1 MTDHSPLAAADE
13 LLAYIPPADLDDAY
27 ENSAYIPGAASWL
40 QGLPDRAA
48 SFRASQPDA
57 MLNQPYGKS
66 ERQRYD
72 LFTPEGGLDVARGL
86 LAIVHGGYWM
96 ALSKDDFSYLATGPL
111 ARGWAVAMI
120 GYTLAPQARIAE
132 ITTEIAAATN
142 AVAKL
147 GNGPLRLVGHSA
159 GGHLVARMMCR
170 DVALSDQAAQRLD
183 RVVSVSGLHDLRP
196 LRRLAKNE
204 TWQLDDAE
212 AATESPVMQIP
223 REGIELACIAGADER
238 PEFIRQ
244 NALLPIAWQGLGT
257 PAYSR
262 LLAGDHHF
270 SVIDHLANMDS
281 DVCKSVVSSSLRGQH
296 VVVVDDQ

>member
-72 LFTPEGGLDVARGL
+72 LFTPEGGLDAARGL

-244 NALLPIAWQGLGT
+244 NALLPLAWQGLGT

-281 DVCKSVVSSSLRGQH
+281 DVCKSVVSSSLE
-296 VVVVDDQ
+296 DNILL

>member
-57 MLNQPYGKS
+57 ILNQPYGKS

-270 SVIDHLANMDS
+270 SVIDHLANMNS
-281 DVCKSVVSSSLRGQH
+281 DVCKSVVSSSLE
-296 VVVVDDQ
+296 DNILL

>member
-1 MTDHSPLAAADE
+1 MTDHSPLAASDE
-13 LLAYIPPADLDDAY
+13 LLAYVPPADLDDAY

-281 DVCKSVVSSSLRGQH
+281 DVCKSVVSSSLE
-296 VVVVDDQ
+296 DNILL

>member
-281 DVCKSVVSSSLRGQH
+281 DVCKSVVSSSLE
-296 VVVVDDQ
+296 DNILF

>member
-270 SVIDHLANMDS
+270 SVIDHLANMNS
-281 DVCKSVVSSSLRGQH
+281 DVCKSVVSSSLE
-296 VVVVDDQ
+296 DNILL

>member
-1 MTDHSPLAAADE
+1 
-13 LLAYIPPADLDDAY
+13 
-27 ENSAYIPGAASWL
+27 
-40 QGLPDRAA
+40 
-48 SFRASQPDA
+48 
-57 MLNQPYGKS
+57 
-66 ERQRYD
+66 
-72 LFTPEGGLDVARGL
+72 
-86 LAIVHGGYWM
+86 M

-223 REGIELACIAGADER
+223 REGIELACIAGAGER

-244 NALLPIAWQGLGT
+244 NALLPLAWQGLG
-257 PAYSR
+257 ADCHSQ
-262 LLAGDHHF
+262 LLAGHNHF
-270 SVIDHLANMDS
+270 TVIETMTRSDSRLCELVDGPLA
-281 DVCKSVVSSSLRGQH
+281 
-296 VVVVDDQ
+296 

>member
-1 MTDHSPLAAADE
+1 MTDHSPLAASDE
-13 LLAYIPPADLDDAY
+13 LLAYVPPADLDDAY

-48 SFRASQPDA
+48 SFRAGQPDA
-57 MLNQPYGKS
+57 MLNQPYGKG

-72 LFTPEGGLDVARGL
+72 LFTPEGGLDAAKGL

-96 ALSKDDFSYLATGPL
+96 ALSKDDFSHLADGPL

-120 GYTLAPQARIAE
+120 GYTLAPQARITE
-132 ITTEIAAATN
+132 ITAEIAAATN

-147 GNGPLRLVGHSA
+147 GSGPLRLAGHSA
-159 GGHLVARMMCR
+159 GGHLVARMMCQ
-170 DVALSDQAAQRLD
+170 DVTLSDQAAQRLD
-183 RVVSVSGLHDLRP
+183 RVISVSGLHDLRP
-196 LRRLAKNE
+196 LRSLAKNQ
-204 TWQLDDAE
+204 TWGLDDAE
-212 AATESPVMQIP
+212 AAAESPVMQMP
-223 REGIELACIAGADER
+223 REGIELACIAGAGER

-244 NALLPIAWQGLGT
+244 NALLPLTWQGLGT

-270 SVIDHLANMDS
+270 SVIDHLADMGS
-281 DVCKSVVSSSLRGQH
+281 DLCE
-296 VVVVDDQ
+296 VVDSASLKTQYIVKEN

>member
-281 DVCKSVVSSSLRGQH
+281 DVCKSVVSSSLE
-296 VVVVDDQ
+296 DNILLL

>member
-1 MTDHSPLAAADE
+1 MTDHSPLAASDE
-13 LLAYIPPADLDDAY
+13 LLAYVPPADLDDAY

-48 SFRASQPDA
+48 SFRAGQPDA
-57 MLNQPYGKS
+57 ILNQPYGKS

-72 LFTPEGGLDVARGL
+72 LFTPEGGLDAAKGL

-281 DVCKSVVSSSLRGQH
+281 DVCKSVVSSSLE
-296 VVVVDDQ
+296 DNILL

>member
-1 MTDHSPLAAADE
+1 MTDHSPLAASDE

-72 LFTPEGGLDVARGL
+72 LFTPEGGLDAARGL

-96 ALSKDDFSYLATGPL
+96 ALSKDDFSYLAAGPL
-111 ARGWAVAMI
+111 ARGWTVAMI

-147 GNGPLRLVGHSA
+147 SNGPLRLAGYSA
-159 GGHLVARMMCR
+159 GGHLVARMICE
-170 DVALSDQAAQRLD
+170 DVALSEQAAQRLD

-244 NALLPIAWQGLGT
+244 NALLPLAWQGLGT
-257 PAYSR
+257 AAYSR

-281 DVCKSVVSSSLRGQH
+281 DVCKSVISSSI
-296 VVVVDDQ
+296 

>member
-1 MTDHSPLAAADE
+1 MTDHSPLAASDE

-40 QGLPDRAA
+40 QGLPNRAA

-66 ERQRYD
+66 ERQRND
-72 LFTPEGGLDVARGL
+72 LFTPEGGLDAARGL

-96 ALSKDDFSYLATGPL
+96 ALSKDDFSYLAAGPL
-111 ARGWAVAMI
+111 ARGWTVAMI

-147 GNGPLRLVGHSA
+147 SNGPLRLAGYSA
-159 GGHLVARMMCR
+159 GGHLVARMICQ
-170 DVALSDQAAQRLD
+170 DVGLSDQAAQRLD

-244 NALLPIAWQGLGT
+244 NALLPLAWQGLGT
-257 PAYSR
+257 AAYSR

-281 DVCKSVVSSSLRGQH
+281 DVCKSVISSSI
-296 VVVVDDQ
+296 

>member
-1 MTDHSPLAAADE
+1 MTDHSPLAASDE

-196 LRRLAKNE
+196 LRRLAKNK

-281 DVCKSVVSSSLRGQH
+281 NVCKSVVSSSL
-296 VVVVDDQ
+296 

>member
-1 MTDHSPLAAADE
+1 MTDHSPLAASDE

-72 LFTPEGGLDVARGL
+72 LFTPEGGLDAARGL

-96 ALSKDDFSYLATGPL
+96 ALSKDDFSYLAAGPL
-111 ARGWAVAMI
+111 ARGWTVAMI

-142 AVAKL
+142 AMAKL
-147 GNGPLRLVGHSA
+147 GNGPLRLAGHSA
-159 GGHLVARMMCR
+159 GGHLVARMICQ

-183 RVVSVSGLHDLRP
+183 RVVSVSGLYDLRP

-244 NALLPIAWQGLGT
+244 NALLPLAWQGLGT

-281 DVCKSVVSSSLRGQH
+281 DVCRSVVSSSL
-296 VVVVDDQ
+296 

>member
-1 MTDHSPLAAADE
+1 MTDHSPLAASDE

-72 LFTPEGGLDVARGL
+72 LFTPEGGLDAARGL

-96 ALSKDDFSYLATGPL
+96 ALSKDDFSYLAAGPL
-111 ARGWAVAMI
+111 ARGWTVAMI

-147 GNGPLRLVGHSA
+147 SNGPLRLAGHSA
-159 GGHLVARMMCR
+159 GGHLVARMICQ
-170 DVALSDQAAQRLD
+170 DVGLSDQAAQRLD

-244 NALLPIAWQGLGT
+244 NALLPLAWQGLGT

-281 DVCKSVVSSSLRGQH
+281 DVCKSVISSSI
-296 VVVVDDQ
+296 